1 MSLGFIGLRKYSQL
15 LKNRDIKKILNEEL
29 NNYKIAK
36 IDKNSGTALLYNDNN
51 GQSKQMFFEN
61 SNIILVGKKDNKVNI
76 TTIKEGPELEIY
88 AYDFRIGV
96 ILEKTNIKYGYSNY
110 SKDYKVPTSLISK
123 RYVLYEKNT
132 LGLRG
137 SDLDDIYN
145 RHIEFISNNSLQ
157 ESSFFHTTFESFM
170 VNKDLIPNFRGSID
184 TLYSTHTF
192 VNDRDISYIYDI
204 VKGPDKLLR
213 IFDLYRGI
221 INERNKQDIKGINQ
235 GLIKSDV
242 FAYLELKG
250 IKQKEDIFVSKE
262 KFDADYIRNV
272 SNIISE
278 VTGNINYIDSLE
290 RDSLI
295 SSIKYVPK
303 ASEIAKRDVEKVV
316 GMSYNEFDM
325 LNIEEQEKLI
335 EEKNSGYYKKKNKE
349 YHKKDRNRN

>member
-1 MSLGFIGLRKYSQL
+1 MSLGFMGLRKYSQL

-29 NNYKIAK
+29 KNYKITK

-76 TTIKEGPELEIY
+76 TTIKEGPELEVY

-123 RYVLYEKNT
+123 RYVLYEKST

-157 ESSFFHTTFESFM
+157 NSSFFYTTFESFM

-235 GLIKSDV
+235 GLIKSDA

-250 IKQKEDIFVSKE
+250 IKQKEDSFVSKE

-325 LNIEEQEKLI
+325 LNIEEQ
-335 EEKNSGYYKKKNKE
+335 NSGYSKKKNKE
-349 YHKKDRNRN
+349 YHKKDRNIN